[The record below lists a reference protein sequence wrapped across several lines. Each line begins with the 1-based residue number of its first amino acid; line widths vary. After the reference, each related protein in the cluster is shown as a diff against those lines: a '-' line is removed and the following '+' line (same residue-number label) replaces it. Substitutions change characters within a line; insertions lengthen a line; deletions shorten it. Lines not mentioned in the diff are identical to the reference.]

1 MKVLPFKIP
10 KSKDVSLIY
19 QEDIS
24 QTLYDKLHEH
34 EEIQFSAIV
43 KGEGI
48 LIVGNTINDYKAGDI
63 LLIGSNLPH
72 VFKSD
77 ISSCKES
84 FMITLFF
91 TKNSFG
97 ENFFSL
103 GDFDEVANL
112 FEISNVG
119 SRVNTNKKQLLKL
132 FLSLKK
138 SSNLDRFIIFLKIMS
153 LILKSETSSLSNFF
167 RQKKYS
173 NNQGKRMSDVMDFTM
188 SNFHTEIDLHTISEV
203 SSMTPN
209 AFCRY
214 FKQHTNK
221 TFFQFLIEVR
231 IENACRLLNR
241 NDELVANISK
251 ECGFR
256 NISNFNRKFKDAKGV
271 TPSKYR
277 IMNLGKVF

>member
-1 MKVLPFKIP
+1 
-10 KSKDVSLIY
+10 
-19 QEDIS
+19 
-24 QTLYDKLHEH
+24 
-34 EEIQFSAIV
+34 
-43 KGEGI
+43 
-48 LIVGNTINDYKAGDI
+48 
-63 LLIGSNLPH
+63 
-72 VFKSD
+72 
-77 ISSCKES
+77 
-84 FMITLFF
+84 MITLFF

-188 SNFHTEIDLHTISEV
+188 GNFHTEIDLHTISEV

>member
-1 MKVLPFKIP
+1 
-10 KSKDVSLIY
+10 
-19 QEDIS
+19 
-24 QTLYDKLHEH
+24 
-34 EEIQFSAIV
+34 
-43 KGEGI
+43 
-48 LIVGNTINDYKAGDI
+48 
-63 LLIGSNLPH
+63 
-72 VFKSD
+72 
-77 ISSCKES
+77 
-84 FMITLFF
+84 
-91 TKNSFG
+91 
-97 ENFFSL
+97 
-103 GDFDEVANL
+103 
-112 FEISNVG
+112 
-119 SRVNTNKKQLLKL
+119 
-132 FLSLKK
+132 
-138 SSNLDRFIIFLKIMS
+138 MS